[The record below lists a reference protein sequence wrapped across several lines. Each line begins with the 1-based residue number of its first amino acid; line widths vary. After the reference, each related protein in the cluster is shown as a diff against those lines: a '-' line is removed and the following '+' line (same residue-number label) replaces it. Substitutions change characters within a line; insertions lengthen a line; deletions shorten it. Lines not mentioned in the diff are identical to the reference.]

1 MAVTLLLS
9 FLLAGP
15 VLLLVST
22 ISALHRNYSTARK
35 IGLPILIQP
44 VSYSNPLWL
53 MLGRHIAPWF
63 KYLPFGLGRTVSRVG
78 FSGWEWAQKHSIHQE
93 YGPGFV
99 IVTPVHNWLYT
110 CDGETL
116 YGIFYGE
123 RQGSIERPTELWA
136 MLNCFGPNVITA
148 TGEDWRRHRKVT
160 AAAFTD
166 KTSRLAWEEALKQGD
181 QLLSYWKS
189 AGLNGVTTT
198 PRDCKTVAL
207 NILIGAGFGRSSS
220 FVGGENEG
228 EEGESDRLGYHS
240 SLRLIL
246 ENILVVFL
254 IGAKTLGR
262 VNLHWPAFVSR
273 LSKAFRSFQLHMKY
287 DFERAKASLREKGST
302 EGTLMA
308 NLVRAYV
315 EAEESS
321 NFSISE
327 QEVFGNMFAY
337 NFSGHDT
344 TARSLN
350 FTFYLLAAYPE
361 VQDWMREEIQHVLG
375 DRSTSTPNYEL
386 IPRLNRCLAVMHE
399 VLRLYHV
406 LGIVPRRAQGQTDLS
421 IGGKTYSIPPQ
432 TLLLFNMHAAHVDP
446 RYWGDDNLE
455 FKPSRWIEISPTAT
469 VEEGPELLLLDREVL
484 LKPLR
489 TVYMSWLDASHVCP
503 GRKFSQVEYVGL
515 IVSLLGTHYVEP
527 ARASPAEDMAHARQR
542 TKDCLA
548 NSGTK
553 LVFEMLRPEAV
564 PLVWRP
570 CDSKE

>member
-1 MAVTLLLS
+1 MIFLLLF
-9 FLLAGP
+9 FLTGP
-15 VLLLVST
+15 VLLFLST
-22 ISALHRNYSTARK
+22 ISALRRNYCKARK

-53 MLGRHIAPWF
+53 MIGRHVAPWF
-63 KYLPFGLGRTVSRVG
+63 KHLPFGLGKTVSRIG
-78 FSGWEWAQKHSIHQE
+78 YSGWEWSQKHSIHHE

-99 IVTPVHNWLYT
+99 IVTPVQNWLYT

-160 AAAFTD
+160 AAAFTER
-166 KTSRLAWEEALKQGD
+166 TSRLAWDEALKQAG
-181 QLLSYWKS
+181 QVLSHWES
-189 AGLNGVTTT
+189 AGPKGVKTT

-207 NILIGAGFGRSSS
+207 NILVSAGFGRSCSFTSS
-220 FVGGENEG
+220 ESEGQEGHDSTKGEI
-228 EEGESDRLGYHS
+228 
-240 SLRLIL
+240 RLIL

-254 IGAKTLGR
+254 LGAKTLGR
-262 VNLHWPAFVSR
+262 IKWPASLARVG
-273 LSKAFRSFQLHMKY
+273 KGFRSFQIHMKN
-287 DFERAKASLREKGST
+287 DFETAKAGLGEKGST

-308 NLVRAYV
+308 NLVRAFV
-315 EAEESS
+315 ESEESS

-361 VQDWMREEIQHVLG
+361 VQDWVREEIRHVLG
-375 DRSTSTPNYEL
+375 GGSTSTPSYESV
-386 IPRLNRCLAVMHE
+386 PRLIRCAAVMHE

-406 LGIVPRRAQGQTDLS
+406 LGIVPRRTQRKTDLV
-421 IGGKTYSIPPQ
+421 IGGNTYSIPPQ
-432 TLLLFNMHAAHVDP
+432 TLLLFNMHAAHADP
-446 RYWGDDNLE
+446 GYWGDDSLE
-455 FKPSRWIEISPTAT
+455 FKPSRWIERTPTTTEDDGSEA
-469 VEEGPELLLLDREVL
+469 LI
-484 LKPLR
+484 KPLR

-503 GRKFSQVEYVGL
+503 GKRFSQVEYVGL
-515 IVSLLGTHYVEP
+515 MVGLLGTHYVEP
-527 ARASPAEDMAHARQR
+527 ARESLGEDIEHARQR

-548 NSGTK
+548 DSGTK
-553 LVFEMLRPEAV
+553 LVFEMLRPETV
-564 PLVWRP
+564 PLVWRR
-570 CDSKE
+570 CKETTEQ